1 MAKQSSLYLT
11 QTLKNPAASLANAD
25 GTTAKTLYT
34 VGANDAVMK
43 SLTVTSTDTSNR
55 AIQVI
60 LNDGVTSRVLGTVSV
75 TALAGTDGTV
85 AAVDLFSSTW
95 LPGLPIDQNG
105 KRYLP
110 LAFGQVV
117 KIAAVVAVTA
127 AKTVDC
133 IACVEE
139 Y

>member
-1 MAKQSSLYLT
+1 MAKQTSLFLT

-34 VGANDAVMK
+34 VATNDAVMK
-43 SLTVTSTDTSNR
+43 SLCITSTDSAARNV
-55 AIQVI
+55 QVV
-60 LNDGVTSRVLGTVSV
+60 LNDGSTSRVLGTVPV
-75 TALAGTDGTV
+75 PALSGTDGTQP
-85 AAVDLFSSTW
+85 AVDAFSSSW

-110 LAFGQVV
+110 LASGQVV
-117 KIAAVVAVTA
+117 KVGAVVAVTA
-127 AKTVDC
+127 AKTIDC
-133 IACVEE
+133 IAAVEE